1 MKKENVSQREEWK
14 GKQGRDIGR
23 DIDSLHVQCM
33 SAERDANRSIGRVN
47 YKETNNH
54 CSLLDKNLDKNLSKN
69 VPL

>member
-33 SAERDANRSIGRVN
+33 SAEREMQIG
-47 YKETNNH
+47 
-54 CSLLDKNLDKNLSKN
+54 L
-69 VPL
+69 